1 MFSPLNPQ
9 KEPSIPMSAFF
20 SGDQKRE
27 RSIEPGPEP
36 LTCWDKLTSL
46 LPAHLQGIN
55 VPEGGVGEP

>member
-1 MFSPLNPQ
+1 
-9 KEPSIPMSAFF
+9 MSAFF

-55 VPEGGVGEP
+55 VPEGDVGEP